1 MKKLALVLMAVAALG
16 SMSFAQKGAMS
27 LGGDVGLFMPT
38 GDMSDWYSMGFGFC
52 PVFKYMLNDKLGI
65 TGTTGYVM
73 WSAKEEI
80 MGIEYSASDIPIK
93 GGVKYYFGAAKMKP
107 YVQGEFGLHMV
118 SAKAEGSYSIMGY
131 TYTIDES
138 ASETEMGF
146 SFGGGFEMPMGEKMN
161 LNLLAQYE
169 SIMEEESFNNIVIKA
184 GLVFNLK

>member
-1 MKKLALVLMAVAALG
+1 MKRGLLILLTIAVLGTL
-16 SMSFAQKGAMS
+16 SFAQKGTMAI
-27 LGGDVGLFMPT
+27 GGDVGLFIPT
-38 GDMSDWYSMGFGFC
+38 GDAGDVYSMGFGIC
-52 PVFKYMLNDKLGI
+52 PVFKYMLSDKLGL

-73 WSAKEEI
+73 WSGKEEI

-93 GGVKYYFGAAKMKP
+93 GGVKYYFGTGNMKP

-118 SAKAEGSYSIMGY
+118 TGKAEGTFSYMGY
-131 TYTIDES
+131 TTTINES
-138 ASETEMGF
+138 SSETEMGF

-161 LNLLAQYE
+161 LNVLAQYE